1 MTTTI
6 HHPSCPQRGW
16 SQDYLDA
23 LGSKAAACLCG
34 PEAQEEDR
42 LILMSRSTDA
52 MVLDI
57 VSHAD
62 RAADHGLTADGPVGR
77 RILRQ
82 LGMVF

>member
-1 MTTTI
+1 
-6 HHPSCPQRGW
+6 
-16 SQDYLDA
+16 
-23 LGSKAAACLCG
+23 
-34 PEAQEEDR
+34 
-42 LILMSRSTDA
+42 